1 MSKRRYNSV
10 EFKRVDWDKVGEQM
24 RGSRVVFAVDV
35 AKENFVATL
44 LDAEQRALVTLKW
57 RHPGETLEVLDHIG
71 RLGQCCQ
78 VEAVME
84 PSGSYGDA
92 LAWRLREAG
101 IALYRVAPKRVHDAA
116 EVFDGVPSLHDA
128 KAASLIGRLHLQ
140 GASQPWPAPSP
151 QCRELAPLIAR
162 LELLKER
169 HQAGLNRL
177 EAQLSRHWPESLR
190 TMGLDSVSLH
200 QLIAQYGDAASV
212 GADPQGAAALLRR
225 SGRAGLS
232 EQKIRAL
239 VASAAH
245 SLGVPCVPTERALL
259 QWLAEDV
266 GQTHRQLRTLEHS
279 LQRHV
284 EHTPALSQMG
294 QVSAAVMSA
303 ALGAPQEYPD
313 AHSYLKAMGL
323 NLKERSS
330 GKHRGQ
336 LKITKRG
343 PSAARL
349 YLYFAALRLIAHEP
363 TVRRW
368 YALKTQRPG
377 AVKQKTVIELMHKL
391 AKALWHVARGQ
402 CFMPEKLFNLH
413 ALTQA

>member
-151 QCRELAPLIAR
+151 QRRELAP
-162 LELLKER
+162 
-169 HQAGLNRL
+169 
-177 EAQLSRHWPESLR
+177 
-190 TMGLDSVSLH
+190 
-200 QLIAQYGDAASV
+200 LIAQYGDAASV

>member
-140 GASQPWPAPSP
+140 GASQPWSP
-151 QCRELAPLIAR
+151 QRRELAP
-162 LELLKER
+162 
-169 HQAGLNRL
+169 
-177 EAQLSRHWPESLR
+177 
-190 TMGLDSVSLH
+190 
-200 QLIAQYGDAASV
+200 LIAQYGDAASV

-377 AVKQKTVIELMHKL
+377 AVKQKTVIELMRKL